1 MVRAVHFLALAALLA
16 LVGAPPPPLIVNAA
30 VKGSAAAGGPPPA
43 PCSAAPDCATAQYCD
58 NRNECYDCTFLAY
71 GKCDA
76 IDEDCCSA
84 AFLKQCPN
92 DPMKAS
98 CQEARCTAALETE
111 CGANKSNVFDCA
123 NCAVHN
129 EQKLHS
135 AGCNNNDISVWC
147 GGGAPTPGESPYFSG
162 SEILDSEMGV
172 SLNGLTGFGP
182 TQNWTMCYS
191 SFTNDSK
198 TAAVF
203 HQLCD
208 RHDNTLSVVI
218 NHIDGVP
225 RVFGGWVR
233 ILSPSLPSV
242 WPSLRC
248 RRWGCLCIGGLVEPD
263 HVLRQKSAKE
273 L

>member
-1 MVRAVHFLALAALLA
+1 MKSATTTRAATTTVPRAKFNAHSAETNYPFHRPLRPLHWMVRAVHFLALAALLA
-16 LVGAPPPPLIVNAA
+16 LVGAPPPPLIANAA

-123 NCAVHN
+123 NCAGRN
-129 EQKLHS
+129 EQKLHA

-147 GGGAPTPGESPYFSG
+147 GGGAPTPG
-162 SEILDSEMGV
+162 V
-172 SLNGLTGFGP
+172 
-182 TQNWTMCYS
+182 
-191 SFTNDSK
+191 
-198 TAAVF
+198 AV
-203 HQLCD
+203 
-208 RHDNTLSVVI
+208 LSRLRNPRQRDGRVAERL
-218 NHIDGVP
+218 DGVRAHP
-225 RVFGGWVR
+225 ELDDVLLLFYKRFEDRRRV
-233 ILSPSLPSV
+233 PPA
-242 WPSLRC
+242 LR
-248 RRWGCLCIGGLVEPD
+248 P
-263 HVLRQKSAKE
+263 A
-273 L
+273 